1 MVPELQKAISI
12 YVWMRINFAIAEIFL
27 LSSGCELK
35 NLK

>member
-1 MVPELQKAISI
+1 MVPEVQKTILI
-12 YVWMRINFAIAEIFL
+12 YVWMRINFLAAEIFL